1 MVSLEKGWFNL
12 VVLLKEYFAPV
23 GGLIVLLKEINL
35 CSFRRID
42 NCIYMG

>member
-23 GGLIVLLKEINL
+23 GGLIVLLY
-35 CSFRRID
+35 CRRVD
-42 NCIYMG
+42 SAPERD